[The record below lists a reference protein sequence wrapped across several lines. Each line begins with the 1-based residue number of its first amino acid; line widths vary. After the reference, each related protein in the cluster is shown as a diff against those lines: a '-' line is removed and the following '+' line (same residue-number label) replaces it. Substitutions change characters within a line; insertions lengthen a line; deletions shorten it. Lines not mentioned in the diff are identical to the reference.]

1 MIAFFILILHRKYV
15 FIFNSTMKH
24 QIKFYIVLFFIQLF
38 SCAFAQQM
46 SVSTL
51 PLNNYLP
58 SSTVLRVH
66 CDREGFLWL
75 GTKDGLC
82 RYDGYRLLVF
92 RSGLKSPDLL
102 TNNEITCIAENKNG
116 YLFIG
121 TKKGINILD
130 KRTYQIIPVIHN
142 DLKDQ
147 EIRTMIV
154 DSDGWIWVGTLT
166 SVFRCSADFSF
177 CKRYDSTLPVTS
189 VNSIYEDTD
198 KNIWVTLWERGLH
211 RYNSKTDSFIAM
223 PHIGVLNNP
232 FKVFQDNK
240 KQHWILTWESGIFL
254 LYPEEKDDLMY
265 SHVDIKSNEHW
276 DMNGCFSITQDD
288 KYGYIWIVSTQGLY
302 ALQKRPGNIINTVDI
317 SHISSKL
324 NNIFSEIV
332 KDKSG
337 NLWIAAFNEGVSMID
352 LNKPLVQNYS
362 FPVIREKT
370 GFVTNIKNIYED
382 KEGDLWIDQNRW
394 GIGIYNPDSNKL
406 LFYKDIPSL
415 KNITN
420 LRNVSCITSVPLL
433 NEIWLGS
440 EYYPEIYRVKKD
452 KKEIELLGTL
462 KLTDYVDNSGFP
474 RLFYTDSNH
483 NLWVGTT
490 KGILVKPAN
499 EKILQDAKFPF
510 VDIIGIGEGKDG
522 SLWISTR
529 KQGVYN
535 AKISS
540 DLTLEEKNLR
550 NLKTHAEGVISDNIG
565 AICVD
570 DNGLVWMGSQDGDV
584 FTYDPQTN
592 KVENLSDMFD
602 MLEEGIFN
610 IITDQLGHIWISTN
624 KRVIEYDPKNGGI
637 MDYSTMTDVMVNSF
651 MPNSYYKTRAGKI
664 LYGGNKGISVFTPYD
679 HLSDNP
685 RRIRTMV
692 ADVKI
697 DGVSSLLEKNN
708 QRFNLRSQIIS
719 LNAGDKNIEIDFSSL
734 NYAFPDKI
742 KYAYKMDGVD
752 DDWVYVRGDRQFAF
766 YNQLPKGKRTFYL
779 KTTDVNGLWS
789 NYIAE
794 VQVFKQPA
802 FYETLWAYLFYIV
815 FTLLCLYLFYHRM
828 KRRIQLRHEL
838 RIAQID
844 KEKSE
849 ELVQTK
855 LRYFTNISHD
865 LLTPLTI
872 ITCLIDDAEMTN
884 GSRISQLTMI
894 RSNVNKL
901 RRLLQQIL
909 DFRKVE
915 SGNMKLSVS
924 KSDVISFID
933 DVCKINFTPL
943 MRKKNQTFTFL
954 TEDRHL
960 MAYFDRD
967 KLDKIV
973 SNLLSNACKYTA
985 NGGDIKLI
993 VDSYWESEYHHLRI
1007 QVVDTGEGIAPADL
1021 ENVFKRF
1028 YTINKGDESES
1039 NGIGLSLTKDLVEL
1053 HHGTINV
1060 ESELGKGSTFTVDL
1074 PINKDSYQE
1083 DELISE
1089 HISVNGINTDLI
1101 LEKEELIDSKVGEGE
1116 DMQIADVH
1124 LLLVEDNEE
1133 LLFLMEKILSKH
1145 YHVLIA
1151 KDGLEALNVIKDNE
1165 IDIIISDVMMP
1176 EMDGLEFCRTLKSN
1190 LETSHIPIILLTA
1203 KNTVEDR
1210 IECYNAGADGYISKP
1225 FELKILEARINNFIM
1240 HKKNKQEEFRSN
1252 VEVNIDSLEPSSMDK
1267 EFLDKV
1273 ISVIKSN
1280 MSEGDFDVVQLADA
1294 LAVSKSS
1301 LYRKMKIATGLSPI
1315 EFIRN
1320 IRLKHGSQL
1329 LKDKSIS
1336 VAEVAYEC
1344 GFSNPKY
1351 FATCFKEE
1359 FGVTPKEYQKSC

>member
-1 MIAFFILILHRKYV
+1 M
-15 FIFNSTMKH
+15 
-24 QIKFYIVLFFIQLF
+24 
-38 SCAFAQQM
+38 
-46 SVSTL
+46 
-51 PLNNYLP
+51 
-58 SSTVLRVH
+58 
-66 CDREGFLWL
+66 
-75 GTKDGLC
+75 
-82 RYDGYRLLVF
+82 
-92 RSGLKSPDLL
+92 
-102 TNNEITCIAENKNG
+102 
-116 YLFIG
+116 
-121 TKKGINILD
+121 
-130 KRTYQIIPVIHN
+130 
-142 DLKDQ
+142 
-147 EIRTMIV
+147 
-154 DSDGWIWVGTLT
+154 
-166 SVFRCSADFSF
+166 
-177 CKRYDSTLPVTS
+177 
-189 VNSIYEDTD
+189 
-198 KNIWVTLWERGLH
+198 
-211 RYNSKTDSFIAM
+211 
-223 PHIGVLNNP
+223 
-232 FKVFQDNK
+232 
-240 KQHWILTWESGIFL
+240 
-254 LYPEEKDDLMY
+254 
-265 SHVDIKSNEHW
+265 
-276 DMNGCFSITQDD
+276 
-288 KYGYIWIVSTQGLY
+288 
-302 ALQKRPGNIINTVDI
+302 
-317 SHISSKL
+317 
-324 NNIFSEIV
+324 
-332 KDKSG
+332 
-337 NLWIAAFNEGVSMID
+337 
-352 LNKPLVQNYS
+352 
-362 FPVIREKT
+362 
-370 GFVTNIKNIYED
+370 
-382 KEGDLWIDQNRW
+382 
-394 GIGIYNPDSNKL
+394 
-406 LFYKDIPSL
+406 
-415 KNITN
+415 
-420 LRNVSCITSVPLL
+420 L

-440 EYYPEIYRVKKD
+440 EYYPEIYKVKKD
-452 KKEIELLGTL
+452 KKGVELLGTL

-490 KGILVKPAN
+490 KGILVKPAK
-499 EKILQDAKFPF
+499 EKILQDTKFPF
-510 VDIIGIGEGKDG
+510 VDIIGIREGKDG

-651 MPNSYYKTRAGKI
+651 MPNSYYKTRSGKI

-692 ADVKI
+692 SDVKI

-933 DVCKINFTPL
+933 DVCKIHFTPL

-973 SNLLSNACKYTA
+973 SNLLSNAYKYTA
-985 NGGDIKLI
+985 NGGNIKLI
-993 VDSYWESEYHHLRI
+993 VDSYWESENHHLRI

-1089 HISVNGINTDLI
+1089 HISANGINTDLI
-1101 LEKEELIDSKVGEGE
+1101 LEKEALADSQVGE
-1116 DMQIADVH
+1116 DTQIADVH

>member
-1 MIAFFILILHRKYV
+1 M
-15 FIFNSTMKH
+15 
-24 QIKFYIVLFFIQLF
+24 
-38 SCAFAQQM
+38 
-46 SVSTL
+46 
-51 PLNNYLP
+51 
-58 SSTVLRVH
+58 
-66 CDREGFLWL
+66 
-75 GTKDGLC
+75 
-82 RYDGYRLLVF
+82 
-92 RSGLKSPDLL
+92 
-102 TNNEITCIAENKNG
+102 
-116 YLFIG
+116 
-121 TKKGINILD
+121 
-130 KRTYQIIPVIHN
+130 
-142 DLKDQ
+142 
-147 EIRTMIV
+147 
-154 DSDGWIWVGTLT
+154 
-166 SVFRCSADFSF
+166 
-177 CKRYDSTLPVTS
+177 
-189 VNSIYEDTD
+189 
-198 KNIWVTLWERGLH
+198 
-211 RYNSKTDSFIAM
+211 
-223 PHIGVLNNP
+223 
-232 FKVFQDNK
+232 
-240 KQHWILTWESGIFL
+240 
-254 LYPEEKDDLMY
+254 
-265 SHVDIKSNEHW
+265 
-276 DMNGCFSITQDD
+276 
-288 KYGYIWIVSTQGLY
+288 
-302 ALQKRPGNIINTVDI
+302 
-317 SHISSKL
+317 
-324 NNIFSEIV
+324 
-332 KDKSG
+332 
-337 NLWIAAFNEGVSMID
+337 
-352 LNKPLVQNYS
+352 
-362 FPVIREKT
+362 
-370 GFVTNIKNIYED
+370 
-382 KEGDLWIDQNRW
+382 
-394 GIGIYNPDSNKL
+394 
-406 LFYKDIPSL
+406 
-415 KNITN
+415 
-420 LRNVSCITSVPLL
+420 RNVSCITSAPLL

-651 MPNSYYKTRAGKI
+651 MPNSYYKTRSGKI

-692 ADVKI
+692 SDVKI

-815 FTLLCLYLFYHRM
+815 FTLLCLYFFYHRM

-933 DVCKINFTPL
+933 DVCKIHFTPL

-954 TEDRHL
+954 TDDRHL

-1007 QVVDTGEGIAPADL
+1007 QVVDTGEGIAPVDL

>member
-1 MIAFFILILHRKYV
+1 
-15 FIFNSTMKH
+15 
-24 QIKFYIVLFFIQLF
+24 
-38 SCAFAQQM
+38 
-46 SVSTL
+46 
-51 PLNNYLP
+51 
-58 SSTVLRVH
+58 
-66 CDREGFLWL
+66 
-75 GTKDGLC
+75 
-82 RYDGYRLLVF
+82 
-92 RSGLKSPDLL
+92 
-102 TNNEITCIAENKNG
+102 
-116 YLFIG
+116 
-121 TKKGINILD
+121 
-130 KRTYQIIPVIHN
+130 
-142 DLKDQ
+142 
-147 EIRTMIV
+147 
-154 DSDGWIWVGTLT
+154 
-166 SVFRCSADFSF
+166 
-177 CKRYDSTLPVTS
+177 
-189 VNSIYEDTD
+189 
-198 KNIWVTLWERGLH
+198 
-211 RYNSKTDSFIAM
+211 
-223 PHIGVLNNP
+223 
-232 FKVFQDNK
+232 
-240 KQHWILTWESGIFL
+240 
-254 LYPEEKDDLMY
+254 
-265 SHVDIKSNEHW
+265 
-276 DMNGCFSITQDD
+276 
-288 KYGYIWIVSTQGLY
+288 
-302 ALQKRPGNIINTVDI
+302 
-317 SHISSKL
+317 
-324 NNIFSEIV
+324 
-332 KDKSG
+332 
-337 NLWIAAFNEGVSMID
+337 
-352 LNKPLVQNYS
+352 
-362 FPVIREKT
+362 
-370 GFVTNIKNIYED
+370 
-382 KEGDLWIDQNRW
+382 
-394 GIGIYNPDSNKL
+394 
-406 LFYKDIPSL
+406 
-415 KNITN
+415 
-420 LRNVSCITSVPLL
+420 
-433 NEIWLGS
+433 
-440 EYYPEIYRVKKD
+440 
-452 KKEIELLGTL
+452 
-462 KLTDYVDNSGFP
+462 
-474 RLFYTDSNH
+474 
-483 NLWVGTT
+483 
-490 KGILVKPAN
+490 
-499 EKILQDAKFPF
+499 
-510 VDIIGIGEGKDG
+510 
-522 SLWISTR
+522 
-529 KQGVYN
+529 
-535 AKISS
+535 
-540 DLTLEEKNLR
+540 
-550 NLKTHAEGVISDNIG
+550 
-565 AICVD
+565 
-570 DNGLVWMGSQDGDV
+570 
-584 FTYDPQTN
+584 
-592 KVENLSDMFD
+592 
-602 MLEEGIFN
+602 
-610 IITDQLGHIWISTN
+610 
-624 KRVIEYDPKNGGI
+624 

-651 MPNSYYKTRAGKI
+651 MPNSYYKTRSGKI

-692 ADVKI
+692 SDVKI

-933 DVCKINFTPL
+933 DVCKIHFTPL

-1176 EMDGLEFCRTLKSN
+1176 EMDGLEFCRALKSN

>member
-1 MIAFFILILHRKYV
+1 M
-15 FIFNSTMKH
+15 
-24 QIKFYIVLFFIQLF
+24 
-38 SCAFAQQM
+38 
-46 SVSTL
+46 
-51 PLNNYLP
+51 
-58 SSTVLRVH
+58 
-66 CDREGFLWL
+66 
-75 GTKDGLC
+75 
-82 RYDGYRLLVF
+82 
-92 RSGLKSPDLL
+92 
-102 TNNEITCIAENKNG
+102 
-116 YLFIG
+116 
-121 TKKGINILD
+121 
-130 KRTYQIIPVIHN
+130 
-142 DLKDQ
+142 
-147 EIRTMIV
+147 
-154 DSDGWIWVGTLT
+154 
-166 SVFRCSADFSF
+166 
-177 CKRYDSTLPVTS
+177 
-189 VNSIYEDTD
+189 
-198 KNIWVTLWERGLH
+198 
-211 RYNSKTDSFIAM
+211 
-223 PHIGVLNNP
+223 
-232 FKVFQDNK
+232 
-240 KQHWILTWESGIFL
+240 
-254 LYPEEKDDLMY
+254 
-265 SHVDIKSNEHW
+265 
-276 DMNGCFSITQDD
+276 
-288 KYGYIWIVSTQGLY
+288 
-302 ALQKRPGNIINTVDI
+302 
-317 SHISSKL
+317 
-324 NNIFSEIV
+324 
-332 KDKSG
+332 
-337 NLWIAAFNEGVSMID
+337 
-352 LNKPLVQNYS
+352 
-362 FPVIREKT
+362 
-370 GFVTNIKNIYED
+370 
-382 KEGDLWIDQNRW
+382 
-394 GIGIYNPDSNKL
+394 
-406 LFYKDIPSL
+406 
-415 KNITN
+415 
-420 LRNVSCITSVPLL
+420 
-433 NEIWLGS
+433 
-440 EYYPEIYRVKKD
+440 
-452 KKEIELLGTL
+452 

-490 KGILVKPAN
+490 KGILVKPAK
-499 EKILQDAKFPF
+499 EKILQDTKFPF
-510 VDIIGIGEGKDG
+510 VDIIGIREGKDG

-651 MPNSYYKTRAGKI
+651 MPNSYYKTRSGKI

-692 ADVKI
+692 SDVKI

-933 DVCKINFTPL
+933 DVCKIHFTPL

-973 SNLLSNACKYTA
+973 SNLLSNAYKYTA
-985 NGGDIKLI
+985 NGGNIKLI
-993 VDSYWESEYHHLRI
+993 VDSYWESENHHLRI

-1089 HISVNGINTDLI
+1089 HISANGINTDLI
-1101 LEKEELIDSKVGEGE
+1101 LEKEALADSQVGE
-1116 DMQIADVH
+1116 DTQIADVH

-1176 EMDGLEFCRTLKSN
+1176 EMDGLEFCRALKSN

-1252 VEVNIDSLEPSSMDK
+1252 VEVNIDSLEPSSIDK

-1273 ISVIKSN
+1273 ISVINSN

-1301 LYRKMKIATGLSPI
+1301 LYRKMKLATGLSPI

>member
-1 MIAFFILILHRKYV
+1 
-15 FIFNSTMKH
+15 
-24 QIKFYIVLFFIQLF
+24 
-38 SCAFAQQM
+38 
-46 SVSTL
+46 
-51 PLNNYLP
+51 
-58 SSTVLRVH
+58 
-66 CDREGFLWL
+66 
-75 GTKDGLC
+75 
-82 RYDGYRLLVF
+82 
-92 RSGLKSPDLL
+92 
-102 TNNEITCIAENKNG
+102 
-116 YLFIG
+116 
-121 TKKGINILD
+121 
-130 KRTYQIIPVIHN
+130 
-142 DLKDQ
+142 
-147 EIRTMIV
+147 
-154 DSDGWIWVGTLT
+154 
-166 SVFRCSADFSF
+166 
-177 CKRYDSTLPVTS
+177 
-189 VNSIYEDTD
+189 
-198 KNIWVTLWERGLH
+198 
-211 RYNSKTDSFIAM
+211 
-223 PHIGVLNNP
+223 
-232 FKVFQDNK
+232 
-240 KQHWILTWESGIFL
+240 
-254 LYPEEKDDLMY
+254 
-265 SHVDIKSNEHW
+265 
-276 DMNGCFSITQDD
+276 
-288 KYGYIWIVSTQGLY
+288 
-302 ALQKRPGNIINTVDI
+302 
-317 SHISSKL
+317 
-324 NNIFSEIV
+324 
-332 KDKSG
+332 
-337 NLWIAAFNEGVSMID
+337 
-352 LNKPLVQNYS
+352 
-362 FPVIREKT
+362 
-370 GFVTNIKNIYED
+370 
-382 KEGDLWIDQNRW
+382 
-394 GIGIYNPDSNKL
+394 
-406 LFYKDIPSL
+406 
-415 KNITN
+415 
-420 LRNVSCITSVPLL
+420 
-433 NEIWLGS
+433 
-440 EYYPEIYRVKKD
+440 
-452 KKEIELLGTL
+452 
-462 KLTDYVDNSGFP
+462 
-474 RLFYTDSNH
+474 
-483 NLWVGTT
+483 
-490 KGILVKPAN
+490 
-499 EKILQDAKFPF
+499 
-510 VDIIGIGEGKDG
+510 
-522 SLWISTR
+522 
-529 KQGVYN
+529 
-535 AKISS
+535 
-540 DLTLEEKNLR
+540 
-550 NLKTHAEGVISDNIG
+550 
-565 AICVD
+565 
-570 DNGLVWMGSQDGDV
+570 
-584 FTYDPQTN
+584 
-592 KVENLSDMFD
+592 

-651 MPNSYYKTRAGKI
+651 MPNSYYKTRSGKI

-692 ADVKI
+692 SDVKI

-933 DVCKINFTPL
+933 DVCKIHFTPL

-973 SNLLSNACKYTA
+973 SNLLSNAYKYTA
-985 NGGDIKLI
+985 NGGNIKLI
-993 VDSYWESEYHHLRI
+993 VDSYWESENHHLRI

-1089 HISVNGINTDLI
+1089 HISANGINTDLI

-1116 DMQIADVH
+1116 DAQIADVH

-1176 EMDGLEFCRTLKSN
+1176 EMDGLEFCRALKSN

-1252 VEVNIDSLEPSSMDK
+1252 VEVNIDSLEPSSIDK

-1273 ISVIKSN
+1273 ISVINSN

-1301 LYRKMKIATGLSPI
+1301 LYRKMKLATGLSPI

>member
-1 MIAFFILILHRKYV
+1 
-15 FIFNSTMKH
+15 
-24 QIKFYIVLFFIQLF
+24 
-38 SCAFAQQM
+38 
-46 SVSTL
+46 
-51 PLNNYLP
+51 
-58 SSTVLRVH
+58 
-66 CDREGFLWL
+66 
-75 GTKDGLC
+75 
-82 RYDGYRLLVF
+82 
-92 RSGLKSPDLL
+92 
-102 TNNEITCIAENKNG
+102 
-116 YLFIG
+116 
-121 TKKGINILD
+121 
-130 KRTYQIIPVIHN
+130 
-142 DLKDQ
+142 
-147 EIRTMIV
+147 
-154 DSDGWIWVGTLT
+154 
-166 SVFRCSADFSF
+166 
-177 CKRYDSTLPVTS
+177 
-189 VNSIYEDTD
+189 
-198 KNIWVTLWERGLH
+198 
-211 RYNSKTDSFIAM
+211 
-223 PHIGVLNNP
+223 
-232 FKVFQDNK
+232 
-240 KQHWILTWESGIFL
+240 
-254 LYPEEKDDLMY
+254 
-265 SHVDIKSNEHW
+265 
-276 DMNGCFSITQDD
+276 
-288 KYGYIWIVSTQGLY
+288 
-302 ALQKRPGNIINTVDI
+302 
-317 SHISSKL
+317 
-324 NNIFSEIV
+324 
-332 KDKSG
+332 
-337 NLWIAAFNEGVSMID
+337 
-352 LNKPLVQNYS
+352 
-362 FPVIREKT
+362 
-370 GFVTNIKNIYED
+370 
-382 KEGDLWIDQNRW
+382 
-394 GIGIYNPDSNKL
+394 
-406 LFYKDIPSL
+406 
-415 KNITN
+415 
-420 LRNVSCITSVPLL
+420 
-433 NEIWLGS
+433 
-440 EYYPEIYRVKKD
+440 
-452 KKEIELLGTL
+452 
-462 KLTDYVDNSGFP
+462 
-474 RLFYTDSNH
+474 
-483 NLWVGTT
+483 
-490 KGILVKPAN
+490 
-499 EKILQDAKFPF
+499 
-510 VDIIGIGEGKDG
+510 
-522 SLWISTR
+522 
-529 KQGVYN
+529 
-535 AKISS
+535 
-540 DLTLEEKNLR
+540 
-550 NLKTHAEGVISDNIG
+550 
-565 AICVD
+565 
-570 DNGLVWMGSQDGDV
+570 
-584 FTYDPQTN
+584 
-592 KVENLSDMFD
+592 
-602 MLEEGIFN
+602 
-610 IITDQLGHIWISTN
+610 
-624 KRVIEYDPKNGGI
+624 
-637 MDYSTMTDVMVNSF
+637 
-651 MPNSYYKTRAGKI
+651 
-664 LYGGNKGISVFTPYD
+664 
-679 HLSDNP
+679 
-685 RRIRTMV
+685 
-692 ADVKI
+692 
-697 DGVSSLLEKNN
+697 
-708 QRFNLRSQIIS
+708 
-719 LNAGDKNIEIDFSSL
+719 
-734 NYAFPDKI
+734 
-742 KYAYKMDGVD
+742 MDGVD

-954 TEDRHL
+954 TDDRHL

-1176 EMDGLEFCRTLKSN
+1176 EMDGLEFCRALKSN

>member
-1 MIAFFILILHRKYV
+1 
-15 FIFNSTMKH
+15 
-24 QIKFYIVLFFIQLF
+24 
-38 SCAFAQQM
+38 
-46 SVSTL
+46 
-51 PLNNYLP
+51 
-58 SSTVLRVH
+58 
-66 CDREGFLWL
+66 
-75 GTKDGLC
+75 
-82 RYDGYRLLVF
+82 
-92 RSGLKSPDLL
+92 
-102 TNNEITCIAENKNG
+102 
-116 YLFIG
+116 
-121 TKKGINILD
+121 
-130 KRTYQIIPVIHN
+130 
-142 DLKDQ
+142 
-147 EIRTMIV
+147 
-154 DSDGWIWVGTLT
+154 
-166 SVFRCSADFSF
+166 
-177 CKRYDSTLPVTS
+177 
-189 VNSIYEDTD
+189 
-198 KNIWVTLWERGLH
+198 
-211 RYNSKTDSFIAM
+211 
-223 PHIGVLNNP
+223 
-232 FKVFQDNK
+232 
-240 KQHWILTWESGIFL
+240 
-254 LYPEEKDDLMY
+254 
-265 SHVDIKSNEHW
+265 
-276 DMNGCFSITQDD
+276 
-288 KYGYIWIVSTQGLY
+288 
-302 ALQKRPGNIINTVDI
+302 
-317 SHISSKL
+317 
-324 NNIFSEIV
+324 
-332 KDKSG
+332 
-337 NLWIAAFNEGVSMID
+337 
-352 LNKPLVQNYS
+352 
-362 FPVIREKT
+362 
-370 GFVTNIKNIYED
+370 
-382 KEGDLWIDQNRW
+382 
-394 GIGIYNPDSNKL
+394 
-406 LFYKDIPSL
+406 
-415 KNITN
+415 
-420 LRNVSCITSVPLL
+420 
-433 NEIWLGS
+433 
-440 EYYPEIYRVKKD
+440 
-452 KKEIELLGTL
+452 
-462 KLTDYVDNSGFP
+462 
-474 RLFYTDSNH
+474 
-483 NLWVGTT
+483 
-490 KGILVKPAN
+490 
-499 EKILQDAKFPF
+499 
-510 VDIIGIGEGKDG
+510 
-522 SLWISTR
+522 
-529 KQGVYN
+529 
-535 AKISS
+535 
-540 DLTLEEKNLR
+540 
-550 NLKTHAEGVISDNIG
+550 
-565 AICVD
+565 
-570 DNGLVWMGSQDGDV
+570 
-584 FTYDPQTN
+584 
-592 KVENLSDMFD
+592 
-602 MLEEGIFN
+602 
-610 IITDQLGHIWISTN
+610 
-624 KRVIEYDPKNGGI
+624 

-651 MPNSYYKTRAGKI
+651 MPNSYYKTRSGKI

-692 ADVKI
+692 SDVKI

-933 DVCKINFTPL
+933 DVCKIHFTPL

-973 SNLLSNACKYTA
+973 SNLLSNAYKYTA
-985 NGGDIKLI
+985 NGGNIKLI
-993 VDSYWESEYHHLRI
+993 VDSYWESENHHLRI

-1089 HISVNGINTDLI
+1089 HISANGINTDLI

-1116 DMQIADVH
+1116 DAQIADVH

-1176 EMDGLEFCRTLKSN
+1176 EMDGLEFCRALKSN

-1252 VEVNIDSLEPSSMDK
+1252 VEVNIDSLEPSSIDK

-1273 ISVIKSN
+1273 ISVINSN

-1301 LYRKMKIATGLSPI
+1301 LYRKMKLATGLSPI

>member
-1 MIAFFILILHRKYV
+1 
-15 FIFNSTMKH
+15 
-24 QIKFYIVLFFIQLF
+24 
-38 SCAFAQQM
+38 
-46 SVSTL
+46 
-51 PLNNYLP
+51 
-58 SSTVLRVH
+58 
-66 CDREGFLWL
+66 
-75 GTKDGLC
+75 
-82 RYDGYRLLVF
+82 
-92 RSGLKSPDLL
+92 
-102 TNNEITCIAENKNG
+102 
-116 YLFIG
+116 
-121 TKKGINILD
+121 
-130 KRTYQIIPVIHN
+130 
-142 DLKDQ
+142 
-147 EIRTMIV
+147 
-154 DSDGWIWVGTLT
+154 
-166 SVFRCSADFSF
+166 
-177 CKRYDSTLPVTS
+177 
-189 VNSIYEDTD
+189 
-198 KNIWVTLWERGLH
+198 
-211 RYNSKTDSFIAM
+211 
-223 PHIGVLNNP
+223 
-232 FKVFQDNK
+232 
-240 KQHWILTWESGIFL
+240 
-254 LYPEEKDDLMY
+254 
-265 SHVDIKSNEHW
+265 
-276 DMNGCFSITQDD
+276 
-288 KYGYIWIVSTQGLY
+288 
-302 ALQKRPGNIINTVDI
+302 
-317 SHISSKL
+317 
-324 NNIFSEIV
+324 
-332 KDKSG
+332 
-337 NLWIAAFNEGVSMID
+337 
-352 LNKPLVQNYS
+352 
-362 FPVIREKT
+362 
-370 GFVTNIKNIYED
+370 
-382 KEGDLWIDQNRW
+382 
-394 GIGIYNPDSNKL
+394 
-406 LFYKDIPSL
+406 
-415 KNITN
+415 
-420 LRNVSCITSVPLL
+420 
-433 NEIWLGS
+433 
-440 EYYPEIYRVKKD
+440 
-452 KKEIELLGTL
+452 
-462 KLTDYVDNSGFP
+462 
-474 RLFYTDSNH
+474 
-483 NLWVGTT
+483 
-490 KGILVKPAN
+490 
-499 EKILQDAKFPF
+499 
-510 VDIIGIGEGKDG
+510 
-522 SLWISTR
+522 
-529 KQGVYN
+529 
-535 AKISS
+535 
-540 DLTLEEKNLR
+540 
-550 NLKTHAEGVISDNIG
+550 
-565 AICVD
+565 
-570 DNGLVWMGSQDGDV
+570 
-584 FTYDPQTN
+584 
-592 KVENLSDMFD
+592 MFD

-651 MPNSYYKTRAGKI
+651 MPNSYYKTRSGKI

-933 DVCKINFTPL
+933 DVCKIHFTPL

-973 SNLLSNACKYTA
+973 SNLLSNAYKYTA
-985 NGGDIKLI
+985 NGGNIKLI
-993 VDSYWESEYHHLRI
+993 VDSYWESENHHLRI

>member
-1 MIAFFILILHRKYV
+1 M
-15 FIFNSTMKH
+15 
-24 QIKFYIVLFFIQLF
+24 
-38 SCAFAQQM
+38 
-46 SVSTL
+46 VS
-51 PLNNYLP
+51 
-58 SSTVLRVH
+58 
-66 CDREGFLWL
+66 
-75 GTKDGLC
+75 
-82 RYDGYRLLVF
+82 
-92 RSGLKSPDLL
+92 
-102 TNNEITCIAENKNG
+102 
-116 YLFIG
+116 
-121 TKKGINILD
+121 
-130 KRTYQIIPVIHN
+130 
-142 DLKDQ
+142 
-147 EIRTMIV
+147 
-154 DSDGWIWVGTLT
+154 
-166 SVFRCSADFSF
+166 
-177 CKRYDSTLPVTS
+177 
-189 VNSIYEDTD
+189 
-198 KNIWVTLWERGLH
+198 
-211 RYNSKTDSFIAM
+211 
-223 PHIGVLNNP
+223 
-232 FKVFQDNK
+232 
-240 KQHWILTWESGIFL
+240 
-254 LYPEEKDDLMY
+254 
-265 SHVDIKSNEHW
+265 
-276 DMNGCFSITQDD
+276 
-288 KYGYIWIVSTQGLY
+288 
-302 ALQKRPGNIINTVDI
+302 
-317 SHISSKL
+317 
-324 NNIFSEIV
+324 
-332 KDKSG
+332 
-337 NLWIAAFNEGVSMID
+337 
-352 LNKPLVQNYS
+352 
-362 FPVIREKT
+362 
-370 GFVTNIKNIYED
+370 
-382 KEGDLWIDQNRW
+382 
-394 GIGIYNPDSNKL
+394 
-406 LFYKDIPSL
+406 
-415 KNITN
+415 
-420 LRNVSCITSVPLL
+420 
-433 NEIWLGS
+433 
-440 EYYPEIYRVKKD
+440 
-452 KKEIELLGTL
+452 
-462 KLTDYVDNSGFP
+462 
-474 RLFYTDSNH
+474 
-483 NLWVGTT
+483 
-490 KGILVKPAN
+490 
-499 EKILQDAKFPF
+499 
-510 VDIIGIGEGKDG
+510 
-522 SLWISTR
+522 
-529 KQGVYN
+529 
-535 AKISS
+535 
-540 DLTLEEKNLR
+540 
-550 NLKTHAEGVISDNIG
+550 
-565 AICVD
+565 
-570 DNGLVWMGSQDGDV
+570 
-584 FTYDPQTN
+584 
-592 KVENLSDMFD
+592 
-602 MLEEGIFN
+602 
-610 IITDQLGHIWISTN
+610 
-624 KRVIEYDPKNGGI
+624 
-637 MDYSTMTDVMVNSF
+637 
-651 MPNSYYKTRAGKI
+651 
-664 LYGGNKGISVFTPYD
+664 
-679 HLSDNP
+679 
-685 RRIRTMV
+685 
-692 ADVKI
+692 DVKI

-933 DVCKINFTPL
+933 DVCKVNFTPL

-1176 EMDGLEFCRTLKSN
+1176 EMDGLEFCRALKSN

>member
-1 MIAFFILILHRKYV
+1 M
-15 FIFNSTMKH
+15 
-24 QIKFYIVLFFIQLF
+24 
-38 SCAFAQQM
+38 
-46 SVSTL
+46 
-51 PLNNYLP
+51 
-58 SSTVLRVH
+58 
-66 CDREGFLWL
+66 
-75 GTKDGLC
+75 
-82 RYDGYRLLVF
+82 
-92 RSGLKSPDLL
+92 
-102 TNNEITCIAENKNG
+102 
-116 YLFIG
+116 
-121 TKKGINILD
+121 
-130 KRTYQIIPVIHN
+130 
-142 DLKDQ
+142 
-147 EIRTMIV
+147 
-154 DSDGWIWVGTLT
+154 
-166 SVFRCSADFSF
+166 
-177 CKRYDSTLPVTS
+177 
-189 VNSIYEDTD
+189 
-198 KNIWVTLWERGLH
+198 
-211 RYNSKTDSFIAM
+211 
-223 PHIGVLNNP
+223 
-232 FKVFQDNK
+232 
-240 KQHWILTWESGIFL
+240 
-254 LYPEEKDDLMY
+254 
-265 SHVDIKSNEHW
+265 
-276 DMNGCFSITQDD
+276 
-288 KYGYIWIVSTQGLY
+288 
-302 ALQKRPGNIINTVDI
+302 
-317 SHISSKL
+317 
-324 NNIFSEIV
+324 
-332 KDKSG
+332 
-337 NLWIAAFNEGVSMID
+337 
-352 LNKPLVQNYS
+352 
-362 FPVIREKT
+362 
-370 GFVTNIKNIYED
+370 
-382 KEGDLWIDQNRW
+382 
-394 GIGIYNPDSNKL
+394 
-406 LFYKDIPSL
+406 
-415 KNITN
+415 
-420 LRNVSCITSVPLL
+420 RNVSCITSAPLL

-474 RLFYTDSNH
+474 RLFYADSNH

-651 MPNSYYKTRAGKI
+651 MPNSYYKTRSGKI

-692 ADVKI
+692 SDVKI

-933 DVCKINFTPL
+933 DVCKIHFTPL

-973 SNLLSNACKYTA
+973 SNLLSNAYKYTA
-985 NGGDIKLI
+985 NGGNIKLI
-993 VDSYWESEYHHLRI
+993 VDSYWESENHHLRI

>member
-1 MIAFFILILHRKYV
+1 
-15 FIFNSTMKH
+15 
-24 QIKFYIVLFFIQLF
+24 
-38 SCAFAQQM
+38 
-46 SVSTL
+46 
-51 PLNNYLP
+51 
-58 SSTVLRVH
+58 
-66 CDREGFLWL
+66 
-75 GTKDGLC
+75 
-82 RYDGYRLLVF
+82 
-92 RSGLKSPDLL
+92 
-102 TNNEITCIAENKNG
+102 
-116 YLFIG
+116 
-121 TKKGINILD
+121 
-130 KRTYQIIPVIHN
+130 
-142 DLKDQ
+142 
-147 EIRTMIV
+147 
-154 DSDGWIWVGTLT
+154 
-166 SVFRCSADFSF
+166 
-177 CKRYDSTLPVTS
+177 
-189 VNSIYEDTD
+189 
-198 KNIWVTLWERGLH
+198 
-211 RYNSKTDSFIAM
+211 
-223 PHIGVLNNP
+223 
-232 FKVFQDNK
+232 
-240 KQHWILTWESGIFL
+240 
-254 LYPEEKDDLMY
+254 
-265 SHVDIKSNEHW
+265 
-276 DMNGCFSITQDD
+276 
-288 KYGYIWIVSTQGLY
+288 
-302 ALQKRPGNIINTVDI
+302 
-317 SHISSKL
+317 
-324 NNIFSEIV
+324 
-332 KDKSG
+332 
-337 NLWIAAFNEGVSMID
+337 
-352 LNKPLVQNYS
+352 
-362 FPVIREKT
+362 
-370 GFVTNIKNIYED
+370 
-382 KEGDLWIDQNRW
+382 
-394 GIGIYNPDSNKL
+394 
-406 LFYKDIPSL
+406 
-415 KNITN
+415 
-420 LRNVSCITSVPLL
+420 
-433 NEIWLGS
+433 
-440 EYYPEIYRVKKD
+440 
-452 KKEIELLGTL
+452 
-462 KLTDYVDNSGFP
+462 
-474 RLFYTDSNH
+474 
-483 NLWVGTT
+483 
-490 KGILVKPAN
+490 
-499 EKILQDAKFPF
+499 
-510 VDIIGIGEGKDG
+510 
-522 SLWISTR
+522 
-529 KQGVYN
+529 
-535 AKISS
+535 
-540 DLTLEEKNLR
+540 
-550 NLKTHAEGVISDNIG
+550 
-565 AICVD
+565 
-570 DNGLVWMGSQDGDV
+570 
-584 FTYDPQTN
+584 
-592 KVENLSDMFD
+592 
-602 MLEEGIFN
+602 
-610 IITDQLGHIWISTN
+610 
-624 KRVIEYDPKNGGI
+624 
-637 MDYSTMTDVMVNSF
+637 
-651 MPNSYYKTRAGKI
+651 
-664 LYGGNKGISVFTPYD
+664 
-679 HLSDNP
+679 
-685 RRIRTMV
+685 MV

-933 DVCKINFTPL
+933 DVCKIHFTPL

>member
-1 MIAFFILILHRKYV
+1 
-15 FIFNSTMKH
+15 
-24 QIKFYIVLFFIQLF
+24 
-38 SCAFAQQM
+38 
-46 SVSTL
+46 
-51 PLNNYLP
+51 
-58 SSTVLRVH
+58 
-66 CDREGFLWL
+66 
-75 GTKDGLC
+75 
-82 RYDGYRLLVF
+82 
-92 RSGLKSPDLL
+92 
-102 TNNEITCIAENKNG
+102 
-116 YLFIG
+116 
-121 TKKGINILD
+121 
-130 KRTYQIIPVIHN
+130 
-142 DLKDQ
+142 
-147 EIRTMIV
+147 MIV
-154 DSDGWIWVGTLT
+154 
-166 SVFRCSADFSF
+166 ADF
-177 CKRYDSTLPVTS
+177 R
-189 VNSIYEDTD
+189 
-198 KNIWVTLWERGLH
+198 
-211 RYNSKTDSFIAM
+211 
-223 PHIGVLNNP
+223 
-232 FKVFQDNK
+232 
-240 KQHWILTWESGIFL
+240 
-254 LYPEEKDDLMY
+254 
-265 SHVDIKSNEHW
+265 
-276 DMNGCFSITQDD
+276 
-288 KYGYIWIVSTQGLY
+288 
-302 ALQKRPGNIINTVDI
+302 
-317 SHISSKL
+317 
-324 NNIFSEIV
+324 
-332 KDKSG
+332 
-337 NLWIAAFNEGVSMID
+337 
-352 LNKPLVQNYS
+352 
-362 FPVIREKT
+362 
-370 GFVTNIKNIYED
+370 TNIKNIYED

-406 LFYKDIPSL
+406 LFYTDIPSL
-415 KNITN
+415 KNIAN
-420 LRNVSCITSVPLL
+420 LKNVSCITSVPLL

-440 EYYPEIYRVKKD
+440 EYYPEIYKVKKD
-452 KKEIELLGTL
+452 KKGVELLGTL

-490 KGILVKPAN
+490 KGILVKPAK
-499 EKILQDAKFPF
+499 EKILQDTKFPF
-510 VDIIGIGEGKDG
+510 VDIIGIREGKDG

-651 MPNSYYKTRAGKI
+651 MPNSYYKTRSGKI

-692 ADVKI
+692 SDVKI

-933 DVCKINFTPL
+933 DVCKIHFTPL

-973 SNLLSNACKYTA
+973 SNLLSNAYKYTA
-985 NGGDIKLI
+985 NGGNIKLI
-993 VDSYWESEYHHLRI
+993 VDSYWESENHHLRI

-1089 HISVNGINTDLI
+1089 HISANGINTDLI
-1101 LEKEELIDSKVGEGE
+1101 LEKEALADSQVGE
-1116 DMQIADVH
+1116 DTQIADVH

-1176 EMDGLEFCRTLKSN
+1176 EMDGLEFCRALKSN

-1252 VEVNIDSLEPSSMDK
+1252 VEVNIDSLEPSSIDK

-1273 ISVIKSN
+1273 ISVINSN

-1301 LYRKMKIATGLSPI
+1301 LYRKMKLATGLSPI

>member
-1 MIAFFILILHRKYV
+1 
-15 FIFNSTMKH
+15 
-24 QIKFYIVLFFIQLF
+24 
-38 SCAFAQQM
+38 
-46 SVSTL
+46 
-51 PLNNYLP
+51 
-58 SSTVLRVH
+58 
-66 CDREGFLWL
+66 
-75 GTKDGLC
+75 
-82 RYDGYRLLVF
+82 
-92 RSGLKSPDLL
+92 
-102 TNNEITCIAENKNG
+102 
-116 YLFIG
+116 
-121 TKKGINILD
+121 
-130 KRTYQIIPVIHN
+130 
-142 DLKDQ
+142 
-147 EIRTMIV
+147 
-154 DSDGWIWVGTLT
+154 
-166 SVFRCSADFSF
+166 
-177 CKRYDSTLPVTS
+177 
-189 VNSIYEDTD
+189 
-198 KNIWVTLWERGLH
+198 
-211 RYNSKTDSFIAM
+211 
-223 PHIGVLNNP
+223 
-232 FKVFQDNK
+232 
-240 KQHWILTWESGIFL
+240 
-254 LYPEEKDDLMY
+254 
-265 SHVDIKSNEHW
+265 
-276 DMNGCFSITQDD
+276 
-288 KYGYIWIVSTQGLY
+288 
-302 ALQKRPGNIINTVDI
+302 
-317 SHISSKL
+317 
-324 NNIFSEIV
+324 
-332 KDKSG
+332 
-337 NLWIAAFNEGVSMID
+337 
-352 LNKPLVQNYS
+352 
-362 FPVIREKT
+362 
-370 GFVTNIKNIYED
+370 
-382 KEGDLWIDQNRW
+382 
-394 GIGIYNPDSNKL
+394 
-406 LFYKDIPSL
+406 
-415 KNITN
+415 
-420 LRNVSCITSVPLL
+420 LRNVSCITSAPLL

-474 RLFYTDSNH
+474 RLFYADSNH

-651 MPNSYYKTRAGKI
+651 MPNSYYKTRSGKI

-692 ADVKI
+692 SDVKI

-933 DVCKINFTPL
+933 DVCKVNFTPL

>member
-1 MIAFFILILHRKYV
+1 M
-15 FIFNSTMKH
+15 
-24 QIKFYIVLFFIQLF
+24 
-38 SCAFAQQM
+38 
-46 SVSTL
+46 
-51 PLNNYLP
+51 
-58 SSTVLRVH
+58 
-66 CDREGFLWL
+66 
-75 GTKDGLC
+75 
-82 RYDGYRLLVF
+82 
-92 RSGLKSPDLL
+92 
-102 TNNEITCIAENKNG
+102 
-116 YLFIG
+116 
-121 TKKGINILD
+121 
-130 KRTYQIIPVIHN
+130 
-142 DLKDQ
+142 
-147 EIRTMIV
+147 
-154 DSDGWIWVGTLT
+154 
-166 SVFRCSADFSF
+166 
-177 CKRYDSTLPVTS
+177 
-189 VNSIYEDTD
+189 
-198 KNIWVTLWERGLH
+198 
-211 RYNSKTDSFIAM
+211 
-223 PHIGVLNNP
+223 
-232 FKVFQDNK
+232 
-240 KQHWILTWESGIFL
+240 
-254 LYPEEKDDLMY
+254 
-265 SHVDIKSNEHW
+265 
-276 DMNGCFSITQDD
+276 
-288 KYGYIWIVSTQGLY
+288 
-302 ALQKRPGNIINTVDI
+302 
-317 SHISSKL
+317 
-324 NNIFSEIV
+324 
-332 KDKSG
+332 
-337 NLWIAAFNEGVSMID
+337 
-352 LNKPLVQNYS
+352 
-362 FPVIREKT
+362 
-370 GFVTNIKNIYED
+370 
-382 KEGDLWIDQNRW
+382 
-394 GIGIYNPDSNKL
+394 
-406 LFYKDIPSL
+406 
-415 KNITN
+415 
-420 LRNVSCITSVPLL
+420 
-433 NEIWLGS
+433 
-440 EYYPEIYRVKKD
+440 KKD
-452 KKEIELLGTL
+452 KKGVELLGTL

-490 KGILVKPAN
+490 KGILVKPAK
-499 EKILQDAKFPF
+499 EKILQDTKFPF
-510 VDIIGIGEGKDG
+510 VDIIGIREGKDG

-651 MPNSYYKTRAGKI
+651 MPNSYYKTRSGKI

-692 ADVKI
+692 SDVKI

-933 DVCKINFTPL
+933 DVCKIHFTPL

-973 SNLLSNACKYTA
+973 SNLLSNAYKYTA
-985 NGGDIKLI
+985 NGGNIKLI
-993 VDSYWESEYHHLRI
+993 VDSYWESENHHLRI

-1089 HISVNGINTDLI
+1089 HISANGINTDLI
-1101 LEKEELIDSKVGEGE
+1101 LEKEALADSQVGE
-1116 DMQIADVH
+1116 DTQIADVH

-1176 EMDGLEFCRTLKSN
+1176 EMDGLEFCRALKSN

-1252 VEVNIDSLEPSSMDK
+1252 VEVNIDSLEPSSIDK

-1273 ISVIKSN
+1273 ISVINSN

-1301 LYRKMKIATGLSPI
+1301 LYRKMKLATGLSPI

>member
-1 MIAFFILILHRKYV
+1 M
-15 FIFNSTMKH
+15 
-24 QIKFYIVLFFIQLF
+24 
-38 SCAFAQQM
+38 
-46 SVSTL
+46 
-51 PLNNYLP
+51 
-58 SSTVLRVH
+58 
-66 CDREGFLWL
+66 
-75 GTKDGLC
+75 
-82 RYDGYRLLVF
+82 
-92 RSGLKSPDLL
+92 
-102 TNNEITCIAENKNG
+102 
-116 YLFIG
+116 
-121 TKKGINILD
+121 
-130 KRTYQIIPVIHN
+130 
-142 DLKDQ
+142 
-147 EIRTMIV
+147 
-154 DSDGWIWVGTLT
+154 
-166 SVFRCSADFSF
+166 
-177 CKRYDSTLPVTS
+177 
-189 VNSIYEDTD
+189 
-198 KNIWVTLWERGLH
+198 
-211 RYNSKTDSFIAM
+211 
-223 PHIGVLNNP
+223 
-232 FKVFQDNK
+232 
-240 KQHWILTWESGIFL
+240 
-254 LYPEEKDDLMY
+254 
-265 SHVDIKSNEHW
+265 
-276 DMNGCFSITQDD
+276 
-288 KYGYIWIVSTQGLY
+288 
-302 ALQKRPGNIINTVDI
+302 
-317 SHISSKL
+317 
-324 NNIFSEIV
+324 
-332 KDKSG
+332 
-337 NLWIAAFNEGVSMID
+337 
-352 LNKPLVQNYS
+352 
-362 FPVIREKT
+362 
-370 GFVTNIKNIYED
+370 
-382 KEGDLWIDQNRW
+382 
-394 GIGIYNPDSNKL
+394 
-406 LFYKDIPSL
+406 
-415 KNITN
+415 
-420 LRNVSCITSVPLL
+420 
-433 NEIWLGS
+433 
-440 EYYPEIYRVKKD
+440 
-452 KKEIELLGTL
+452 
-462 KLTDYVDNSGFP
+462 
-474 RLFYTDSNH
+474 
-483 NLWVGTT
+483 
-490 KGILVKPAN
+490 
-499 EKILQDAKFPF
+499 
-510 VDIIGIGEGKDG
+510 
-522 SLWISTR
+522 
-529 KQGVYN
+529 
-535 AKISS
+535 
-540 DLTLEEKNLR
+540 
-550 NLKTHAEGVISDNIG
+550 
-565 AICVD
+565 D

-651 MPNSYYKTRAGKI
+651 MPNSYYKTRSGKI

-692 ADVKI
+692 SDVKI

-815 FTLLCLYLFYHRM
+815 FILLCLYLFYHRM

-933 DVCKINFTPL
+933 DVCKVNFTPL

-973 SNLLSNACKYTA
+973 SNLLSNACKHTA

-1060 ESELGKGSTFTVDL
+1060 ESGLGKGSTFTVDL
-1074 PINKDSYQE
+1074 PIHKDSYQE

-1089 HISVNGINTDLI
+1089 HISVNGINTDPI
-1101 LEKEELIDSKVGEGE
+1101 LEKVELIDSKVGEGE

>member
-1 MIAFFILILHRKYV
+1 
-15 FIFNSTMKH
+15 
-24 QIKFYIVLFFIQLF
+24 
-38 SCAFAQQM
+38 
-46 SVSTL
+46 
-51 PLNNYLP
+51 
-58 SSTVLRVH
+58 
-66 CDREGFLWL
+66 
-75 GTKDGLC
+75 
-82 RYDGYRLLVF
+82 
-92 RSGLKSPDLL
+92 
-102 TNNEITCIAENKNG
+102 
-116 YLFIG
+116 
-121 TKKGINILD
+121 
-130 KRTYQIIPVIHN
+130 
-142 DLKDQ
+142 
-147 EIRTMIV
+147 
-154 DSDGWIWVGTLT
+154 
-166 SVFRCSADFSF
+166 
-177 CKRYDSTLPVTS
+177 
-189 VNSIYEDTD
+189 
-198 KNIWVTLWERGLH
+198 
-211 RYNSKTDSFIAM
+211 
-223 PHIGVLNNP
+223 
-232 FKVFQDNK
+232 
-240 KQHWILTWESGIFL
+240 
-254 LYPEEKDDLMY
+254 
-265 SHVDIKSNEHW
+265 
-276 DMNGCFSITQDD
+276 
-288 KYGYIWIVSTQGLY
+288 
-302 ALQKRPGNIINTVDI
+302 
-317 SHISSKL
+317 
-324 NNIFSEIV
+324 
-332 KDKSG
+332 
-337 NLWIAAFNEGVSMID
+337 
-352 LNKPLVQNYS
+352 
-362 FPVIREKT
+362 
-370 GFVTNIKNIYED
+370 
-382 KEGDLWIDQNRW
+382 
-394 GIGIYNPDSNKL
+394 
-406 LFYKDIPSL
+406 
-415 KNITN
+415 
-420 LRNVSCITSVPLL
+420 
-433 NEIWLGS
+433 
-440 EYYPEIYRVKKD
+440 
-452 KKEIELLGTL
+452 
-462 KLTDYVDNSGFP
+462 
-474 RLFYTDSNH
+474 
-483 NLWVGTT
+483 
-490 KGILVKPAN
+490 
-499 EKILQDAKFPF
+499 
-510 VDIIGIGEGKDG
+510 
-522 SLWISTR
+522 
-529 KQGVYN
+529 
-535 AKISS
+535 
-540 DLTLEEKNLR
+540 
-550 NLKTHAEGVISDNIG
+550 
-565 AICVD
+565 
-570 DNGLVWMGSQDGDV
+570 
-584 FTYDPQTN
+584 
-592 KVENLSDMFD
+592 
-602 MLEEGIFN
+602 
-610 IITDQLGHIWISTN
+610 
-624 KRVIEYDPKNGGI
+624 

-933 DVCKINFTPL
+933 DVCKIHFTPL

>member
-1 MIAFFILILHRKYV
+1 M
-15 FIFNSTMKH
+15 
-24 QIKFYIVLFFIQLF
+24 
-38 SCAFAQQM
+38 
-46 SVSTL
+46 
-51 PLNNYLP
+51 
-58 SSTVLRVH
+58 
-66 CDREGFLWL
+66 
-75 GTKDGLC
+75 
-82 RYDGYRLLVF
+82 
-92 RSGLKSPDLL
+92 
-102 TNNEITCIAENKNG
+102 
-116 YLFIG
+116 
-121 TKKGINILD
+121 
-130 KRTYQIIPVIHN
+130 
-142 DLKDQ
+142 
-147 EIRTMIV
+147 
-154 DSDGWIWVGTLT
+154 
-166 SVFRCSADFSF
+166 
-177 CKRYDSTLPVTS
+177 
-189 VNSIYEDTD
+189 
-198 KNIWVTLWERGLH
+198 
-211 RYNSKTDSFIAM
+211 
-223 PHIGVLNNP
+223 
-232 FKVFQDNK
+232 
-240 KQHWILTWESGIFL
+240 
-254 LYPEEKDDLMY
+254 
-265 SHVDIKSNEHW
+265 
-276 DMNGCFSITQDD
+276 
-288 KYGYIWIVSTQGLY
+288 
-302 ALQKRPGNIINTVDI
+302 
-317 SHISSKL
+317 
-324 NNIFSEIV
+324 
-332 KDKSG
+332 
-337 NLWIAAFNEGVSMID
+337 
-352 LNKPLVQNYS
+352 
-362 FPVIREKT
+362 
-370 GFVTNIKNIYED
+370 
-382 KEGDLWIDQNRW
+382 
-394 GIGIYNPDSNKL
+394 
-406 LFYKDIPSL
+406 
-415 KNITN
+415 
-420 LRNVSCITSVPLL
+420 
-433 NEIWLGS
+433 
-440 EYYPEIYRVKKD
+440 
-452 KKEIELLGTL
+452 
-462 KLTDYVDNSGFP
+462 
-474 RLFYTDSNH
+474 
-483 NLWVGTT
+483 
-490 KGILVKPAN
+490 VKPAN

-954 TEDRHL
+954 TDDRHL

-1176 EMDGLEFCRTLKSN
+1176 EMDGLEFCRALKSN

>member
-1 MIAFFILILHRKYV
+1 M
-15 FIFNSTMKH
+15 
-24 QIKFYIVLFFIQLF
+24 
-38 SCAFAQQM
+38 
-46 SVSTL
+46 
-51 PLNNYLP
+51 
-58 SSTVLRVH
+58 
-66 CDREGFLWL
+66 
-75 GTKDGLC
+75 
-82 RYDGYRLLVF
+82 
-92 RSGLKSPDLL
+92 
-102 TNNEITCIAENKNG
+102 
-116 YLFIG
+116 
-121 TKKGINILD
+121 
-130 KRTYQIIPVIHN
+130 
-142 DLKDQ
+142 
-147 EIRTMIV
+147 
-154 DSDGWIWVGTLT
+154 
-166 SVFRCSADFSF
+166 
-177 CKRYDSTLPVTS
+177 
-189 VNSIYEDTD
+189 
-198 KNIWVTLWERGLH
+198 
-211 RYNSKTDSFIAM
+211 
-223 PHIGVLNNP
+223 
-232 FKVFQDNK
+232 
-240 KQHWILTWESGIFL
+240 
-254 LYPEEKDDLMY
+254 
-265 SHVDIKSNEHW
+265 
-276 DMNGCFSITQDD
+276 
-288 KYGYIWIVSTQGLY
+288 
-302 ALQKRPGNIINTVDI
+302 
-317 SHISSKL
+317 
-324 NNIFSEIV
+324 
-332 KDKSG
+332 
-337 NLWIAAFNEGVSMID
+337 
-352 LNKPLVQNYS
+352 
-362 FPVIREKT
+362 
-370 GFVTNIKNIYED
+370 
-382 KEGDLWIDQNRW
+382 
-394 GIGIYNPDSNKL
+394 
-406 LFYKDIPSL
+406 
-415 KNITN
+415 
-420 LRNVSCITSVPLL
+420 RNVSCITSAPLL

-474 RLFYTDSNH
+474 RLFYADSNH

-651 MPNSYYKTRAGKI
+651 MPNSYYKTRSGKI

-692 ADVKI
+692 SDVKI

-933 DVCKINFTPL
+933 DVCKVNFTPL

>member
-1 MIAFFILILHRKYV
+1 
-15 FIFNSTMKH
+15 
-24 QIKFYIVLFFIQLF
+24 
-38 SCAFAQQM
+38 
-46 SVSTL
+46 
-51 PLNNYLP
+51 
-58 SSTVLRVH
+58 
-66 CDREGFLWL
+66 
-75 GTKDGLC
+75 
-82 RYDGYRLLVF
+82 
-92 RSGLKSPDLL
+92 
-102 TNNEITCIAENKNG
+102 
-116 YLFIG
+116 
-121 TKKGINILD
+121 
-130 KRTYQIIPVIHN
+130 
-142 DLKDQ
+142 
-147 EIRTMIV
+147 
-154 DSDGWIWVGTLT
+154 
-166 SVFRCSADFSF
+166 
-177 CKRYDSTLPVTS
+177 
-189 VNSIYEDTD
+189 
-198 KNIWVTLWERGLH
+198 
-211 RYNSKTDSFIAM
+211 
-223 PHIGVLNNP
+223 
-232 FKVFQDNK
+232 
-240 KQHWILTWESGIFL
+240 
-254 LYPEEKDDLMY
+254 
-265 SHVDIKSNEHW
+265 
-276 DMNGCFSITQDD
+276 
-288 KYGYIWIVSTQGLY
+288 
-302 ALQKRPGNIINTVDI
+302 
-317 SHISSKL
+317 
-324 NNIFSEIV
+324 
-332 KDKSG
+332 
-337 NLWIAAFNEGVSMID
+337 
-352 LNKPLVQNYS
+352 
-362 FPVIREKT
+362 
-370 GFVTNIKNIYED
+370 
-382 KEGDLWIDQNRW
+382 
-394 GIGIYNPDSNKL
+394 
-406 LFYKDIPSL
+406 
-415 KNITN
+415 
-420 LRNVSCITSVPLL
+420 
-433 NEIWLGS
+433 
-440 EYYPEIYRVKKD
+440 
-452 KKEIELLGTL
+452 
-462 KLTDYVDNSGFP
+462 
-474 RLFYTDSNH
+474 
-483 NLWVGTT
+483 
-490 KGILVKPAN
+490 
-499 EKILQDAKFPF
+499 
-510 VDIIGIGEGKDG
+510 
-522 SLWISTR
+522 
-529 KQGVYN
+529 
-535 AKISS
+535 
-540 DLTLEEKNLR
+540 
-550 NLKTHAEGVISDNIG
+550 
-565 AICVD
+565 
-570 DNGLVWMGSQDGDV
+570 
-584 FTYDPQTN
+584 
-592 KVENLSDMFD
+592 

-884 GSRISQLTMI
+884 GSRISQLSMI

-1007 QVVDTGEGIAPADL
+1007 QVVDTGEGIAPVDL

>member
-1 MIAFFILILHRKYV
+1 
-15 FIFNSTMKH
+15 
-24 QIKFYIVLFFIQLF
+24 
-38 SCAFAQQM
+38 
-46 SVSTL
+46 
-51 PLNNYLP
+51 
-58 SSTVLRVH
+58 
-66 CDREGFLWL
+66 
-75 GTKDGLC
+75 
-82 RYDGYRLLVF
+82 
-92 RSGLKSPDLL
+92 
-102 TNNEITCIAENKNG
+102 
-116 YLFIG
+116 
-121 TKKGINILD
+121 
-130 KRTYQIIPVIHN
+130 
-142 DLKDQ
+142 
-147 EIRTMIV
+147 
-154 DSDGWIWVGTLT
+154 
-166 SVFRCSADFSF
+166 
-177 CKRYDSTLPVTS
+177 
-189 VNSIYEDTD
+189 
-198 KNIWVTLWERGLH
+198 
-211 RYNSKTDSFIAM
+211 
-223 PHIGVLNNP
+223 
-232 FKVFQDNK
+232 
-240 KQHWILTWESGIFL
+240 
-254 LYPEEKDDLMY
+254 
-265 SHVDIKSNEHW
+265 
-276 DMNGCFSITQDD
+276 
-288 KYGYIWIVSTQGLY
+288 
-302 ALQKRPGNIINTVDI
+302 
-317 SHISSKL
+317 
-324 NNIFSEIV
+324 
-332 KDKSG
+332 
-337 NLWIAAFNEGVSMID
+337 
-352 LNKPLVQNYS
+352 
-362 FPVIREKT
+362 
-370 GFVTNIKNIYED
+370 
-382 KEGDLWIDQNRW
+382 
-394 GIGIYNPDSNKL
+394 
-406 LFYKDIPSL
+406 
-415 KNITN
+415 
-420 LRNVSCITSVPLL
+420 
-433 NEIWLGS
+433 
-440 EYYPEIYRVKKD
+440 
-452 KKEIELLGTL
+452 
-462 KLTDYVDNSGFP
+462 
-474 RLFYTDSNH
+474 
-483 NLWVGTT
+483 
-490 KGILVKPAN
+490 
-499 EKILQDAKFPF
+499 
-510 VDIIGIGEGKDG
+510 
-522 SLWISTR
+522 
-529 KQGVYN
+529 
-535 AKISS
+535 
-540 DLTLEEKNLR
+540 
-550 NLKTHAEGVISDNIG
+550 
-565 AICVD
+565 
-570 DNGLVWMGSQDGDV
+570 
-584 FTYDPQTN
+584 
-592 KVENLSDMFD
+592 
-602 MLEEGIFN
+602 
-610 IITDQLGHIWISTN
+610 
-624 KRVIEYDPKNGGI
+624 
-637 MDYSTMTDVMVNSF
+637 
-651 MPNSYYKTRAGKI
+651 
-664 LYGGNKGISVFTPYD
+664 
-679 HLSDNP
+679 
-685 RRIRTMV
+685 
-692 ADVKI
+692 
-697 DGVSSLLEKNN
+697 
-708 QRFNLRSQIIS
+708 
-719 LNAGDKNIEIDFSSL
+719 
-734 NYAFPDKI
+734 
-742 KYAYKMDGVD
+742 MDGVD

-802 FYETLWAYLFYIV
+802 SYETLWAYLFYIV

-933 DVCKINFTPL
+933 DVCKIHFTPL

-973 SNLLSNACKYTA
+973 SNLLSNAYKYTA
-985 NGGDIKLI
+985 NGGNIKLI
-993 VDSYWESEYHHLRI
+993 VDSYWESENHHLRI

-1089 HISVNGINTDLI
+1089 HISANGINTDLI

-1116 DMQIADVH
+1116 DAQIADVH

-1176 EMDGLEFCRTLKSN
+1176 EMDGLEFCRALKSN

-1252 VEVNIDSLEPSSMDK
+1252 VEVNIDSLEPSSIDK

-1273 ISVIKSN
+1273 ISVINSN

-1301 LYRKMKIATGLSPI
+1301 LYRKMKLATGLSPI